1 MRSHYLARRCRTR
14 FAEPCPHFR
23 EVEEM
28 SAREESDS
36 VRWQIVLR
44 TTLLFGEERAI
55 ANRDEIETVASA
67 IHRLKRLNATSFD
80 ALKPEPQE

>member
-1 MRSHYLARRCRTR
+1 
-14 FAEPCPHFR
+14 
-23 EVEEM
+23 M

-55 ANRDEIETVASA
+55 ANRDEIEIAARA
-67 IHRLKRLNATSFD
+67 IHRLKRLNVTSFD
-80 ALKPEPQE
+80 ALQPESESQA